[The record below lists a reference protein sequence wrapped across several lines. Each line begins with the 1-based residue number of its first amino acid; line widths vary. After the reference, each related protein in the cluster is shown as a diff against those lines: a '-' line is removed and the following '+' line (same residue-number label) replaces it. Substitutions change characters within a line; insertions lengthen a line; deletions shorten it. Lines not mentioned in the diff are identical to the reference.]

1 METPA
6 WLVRRYSVCLVD
18 YLSSALYFLFLLIFH
33 SSVFMNTPV
42 LDCQFRTNQNSH
54 LQSQIS
60 KMFGSLKLKGRAKP
74 SSSSQVW
81 TGDEGEV
88 PSSGGPRREY
98 QPRESKYLE
107 PTPSG
112 QDYTNKRLV
121 HELLAEIFTPDDIS
135 SGEPLLTLLCQRAI
149 EETQKCTALTREVL
163 DLKKELARV
172 QSQGKLS
179 EQAIREL
186 GLELGLMGPRLGP
199 TESQKIL
206 NRDVAAILASGGMPP
221 LDITLNGWTY
231 IRIGKP
237 GDGWNRDLDNPI
249 EPFPPGRNRTGNT
262 SSEMLPSP
270 PERTTWKGNGGPARP
285 QLAPQHTSETDGRV
299 SPLVLPHP
307 KRHTWGGNNCFSL
320 EQSTPPKRLLTRE
333 RSFTTPPIRPTHR
346 HDAASASP
354 GISSRYFNWTPDK
367 KNKK

>member
-1 METPA
+1 
-6 WLVRRYSVCLVD
+6 
-18 YLSSALYFLFLLIFH
+18 
-33 SSVFMNTPV
+33 MNTPV

-60 KMFGSLKLKGRAKP
+60 KMFGSLKLKGRTKP

-88 PSSGGPRREY
+88 PSSDGYANKRDVSSKSETSYGLSGTPTIPRKEY
-98 QPRESKYLE
+98 QPRESRYLE
-107 PTPSG
+107 LTPSG
-112 QDYTNKRLV
+112 RRDYTGERLV
-121 HELLAEIFTPDDIS
+121 LESCCDFFTPDEMS
-135 SGEPLLTLLCQRAI
+135 SEVPLLTLLCQRAI
-149 EETQKCTALTREVL
+149 KETQKCEALTREVF

-172 QSQGKLS
+172 QSENNFC

-186 GLELGLMGPRLGP
+186 ALELGLIGPRLGP

-206 NRDVAAILASGGMPP
+206 NRDVGAILASGGMPP

-231 IRIGKP
+231 IRVGKP
-237 GDGWNRDLDNPI
+237 GDGWNGGDIYNPI
-249 EPFPPGRNRTGNT
+249 EPFPPGRRRYMGNT
-262 SSEMLPSP
+262 SSQMLPSP
-270 PERTTWKGNGGPARP
+270 PKRTTSWKGNGVPIRP

-299 SPLVLPHP
+299 SPLVLPRP
-307 KRHTWGGNNCFSL
+307 RRRTWGGNNCFPPG
-320 EQSTPPKRLLTRE
+320 QCTPPKRLPTRE
-333 RSFTTPPIRPTHR
+333 GPPTISPIRPTHR